1 MAFNLDELD
10 LIDDKQ
16 EKFVLSQEVNNDF
29 NKSLQNS
36 INQTEQIKSAYDLAR
51 ETYEKDQINPVAAF
65 IETYK
70 PVRNEEKEARLKK
83 TAAINSIGQAL
94 TNVIDAA
101 YGKRGAYI
109 PVRNNNSTAGI
120 LNTLAQE
127 EGQYKQDL
135 DKYNNL
141 KLSQMIQELN
151 FDKAKK
157 EKDADYQRTRADKLN
172 DYEIEKQ
179 DKYDWQKYNTDE
191 NIRQAKAVND
201 NYLDRIEA
209 KAKVQKQEEDQAKLT
224 PVKIPNSTRT
234 ANMTESEFYE
244 VLAMIAKDKLKLSE
258 EQTESLLSKTSANKK
273 DPSLYP
279 SSAIQATTLVNQYW
293 PEYYTYMKYQGKE
306 QFVPKSLEKQ
316 ITKQAIDEVVREKYP
331 SGNIEDFYRQPTKQ
345 TKPIVEEE
353 INNVGLW

>member
-16 EKFVLSQEVNNDF
+16 EKFVLSQGVNDDF
-29 NKSLQNS
+29 NKSLQNN

-51 ETYEKDQINPVAAF
+51 ETYEKDQINPLAAF
-65 IETYK
+65 IESYK

-141 KLSQMIQELN
+141 KLSQMIQNLN
-151 FDKAKK
+151 LERAEQKDKDRIAREDALIGARNKRED
-157 EKDADYQRTRADKLN
+157 EKDAAGIAQRDKERKENFENQKKLLSIKTDNKESTEKPFFQVKGNPDPNTRVAKTHGMDQATFFDVATKVAKMEGGAGETASLLASMGKGG
-172 DYEIEKQ
+172 D
-179 DKYDWQKYNTDE
+179 DYNTIVKLQ
-191 NIRQAKAVND
+191 NKVAANWNKFYGIND
-201 NYLDRIEA
+201 NGEFYLKDNAAPTTKGFEDIYKKDTQDPLGLGGR
-209 KAKVQKQEEDQAKLT
+209 KQED
-224 PVKIPNSTRT
+224 
-234 ANMTESEFYE
+234 
-244 VLAMIAKDKLKLSE
+244 
-258 EQTESLLSKTSANKK
+258 
-273 DPSLYP
+273 DPL
-279 SSAIQATTLVNQYW
+279 
-293 PEYYTYMKYQGKE
+293 
-306 QFVPKSLEKQ
+306 
-316 ITKQAIDEVVREKYP
+316 
-331 SGNIEDFYRQPTKQ
+331 
-345 TKPIVEEE
+345 
-353 INNVGLW
+353 GLF